1 MNVLRGGS
9 VAEFTNVLPRENSV
23 GPSYPQHKAAI
34 GKKKCLKNLGLV
46 PIKYC
51 MILRDRILP
60 RF

>member
-23 GPSYPQHKAAI
+23 GPSFPQHKAAI

-46 PIKYC
+46 LINTA
-51 MILRDRILP
+51 
-60 RF
+60 